1 MVTEM
6 KKMKNP
12 EGNVYRLLLQSSRD
26 LMDFL
31 VSLLLLQISFG
42 LHVSPK
48 ITYKINVHKK

>member
-31 VSLLLLQISFG
+31 VSLLLLQIIFG
-42 LHVSPK
+42 MHVSPK
-48 ITYKINVHKK
+48 ITFKINVNKK